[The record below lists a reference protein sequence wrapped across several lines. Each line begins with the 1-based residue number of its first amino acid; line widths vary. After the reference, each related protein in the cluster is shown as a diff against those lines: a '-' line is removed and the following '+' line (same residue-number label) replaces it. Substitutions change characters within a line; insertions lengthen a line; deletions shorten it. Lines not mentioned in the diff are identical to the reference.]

1 MFICYEKDF
10 LQEYATFSL
19 GQESLYFRQFLCR

>member
-10 LQEYATFSL
+10 LQEYATFTL
-19 GQESLYFRQFLCR
+19 RQESL